1 MKALRTLGAFTI
13 ATYLGACTSLSGSM
27 GDLPSYMNAAPTRPA
42 ADIELD
48 ARRKPFKVLA
58 FSGVK
63 AGDTVVE
70 IEAGRGYYTD
80 LLSAAVGQQGR
91 VHMINPPFFETFIPD
106 KDLES
111 RLGVN
116 GERLSNVTLHR
127 DTPFDRLPL
136 PDSSADM
143 VTWILGPHEV
153 FFNPPGDYSFGDP
166 QGTWDEIARVLK
178 PGGHVLAI
186 DHMACKGFPSS
197 TAQTL
202 HRIDPAIVKNLAS
215 RSGLEITKTSG
226 MLKTVSDDCR
236 LNVFDERVRRQTDR
250 FILLLE
256 KP

>member
-1 MKALRTLGAFTI
+1 MKALQTLGLLAL
-13 ATYLGACTSLSGSM
+13 ATSLCACVSS
-27 GDLPSYMNAAPTRPA
+27 PSNGVPAYLAEAPVRPA

-58 FSGVK
+58 FSGIK

-80 LLSAAVGQQGR
+80 LFSAAVGPKGR

-106 KDLES
+106 EDLEK
-111 RLGVN
+111 RLGVD
-116 GERLSNVTLHR
+116 GKRLPNVTLHR
-127 DTPFDRLPL
+127 DTPFDKLPL
-136 PDSSADM
+136 PDASADM

-166 QGTWDEIARVLK
+166 QGSWNEIARVLK
-178 PGGHVLAI
+178 PGGKVLAI
-186 DHMACKGFPSS
+186 DHMACTGFPSS

-202 HRIDPAIVKNLAS
+202 HRIDPAIIKRLAS
-215 RSGLEITKTSG
+215 RAGLEITRTSA
-226 MLKTVSDDCR
+226 MLKTVSDDCT

-250 FILLLE
+250 FVLLME
-256 KP
+256 KL